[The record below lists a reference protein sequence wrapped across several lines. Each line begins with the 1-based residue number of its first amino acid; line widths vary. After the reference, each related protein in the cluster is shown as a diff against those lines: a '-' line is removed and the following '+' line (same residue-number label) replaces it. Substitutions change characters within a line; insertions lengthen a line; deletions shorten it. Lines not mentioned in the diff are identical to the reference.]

1 MSFMTILLSQIL
13 ILAEEVA
20 EKEAE
25 SGGGMM
31 SMLVLF
37 GPPLLLLFVMQT
49 LFGRSDAKDKARR
62 NELTASLKKNDPIV
76 TIGGIL
82 GTVVSVSEDKETVT
96 IKVDDNSR
104 MKIQATAIREV
115 VSTEKKEAG
124 KKEGEKS

>member
-1 MSFMTILLSQIL
+1 MTILLSQIL